1 MGKVKKIA
9 KALKNKKSP
18 NSDAETAKNGIKKAM
33 QTLNQNMSGL
43 EQRTSISFE
52 EFLAVLVDKPA
63 VVMRDVFQ
71 IFHDMVKAYVGEGV
85 DEYPD
90 DPESI
95 KFAYYDCS
103 KLFVEGSD
111 IRFSPTAFLPTA
123 W

>member
-9 KALKNKKSP
+9 KALKNKKGSA
-18 NSDAETAKNGIKKAM
+18 SDAETAKNGIKKAM
-33 QTLNQNMSGL
+33 RTLSQNMSGL

-52 EFLAVLVDKPA
+52 EFLTVLVDKPV

-85 DEYPD
+85 DKYPD

-95 KFAYYDCS
+95 FE
-103 KLFVEGSD
+103 L
-111 IRFSPTAFLPTA
+111 
-123 W
+123 